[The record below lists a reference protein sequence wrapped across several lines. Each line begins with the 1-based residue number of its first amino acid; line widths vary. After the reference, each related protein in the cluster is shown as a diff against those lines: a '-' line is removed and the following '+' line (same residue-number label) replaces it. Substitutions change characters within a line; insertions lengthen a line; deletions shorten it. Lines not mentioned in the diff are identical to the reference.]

1 MMKNFADLQKLFTP
15 ENFSFFGASLLAFL
29 VLSSKHII
37 IYNEE
42 TLVVIS
48 FIAFIYTCQKM
59 GADSIESSLNER
71 SQAIATEL
79 LNFIN
84 LKEQLVQELILE
96 HKKQLSVNS
105 FIKNLRQYSLVKIT
119 QIAIERK
126 RALKSLF
133 MNQMEQKLKN
143 LTSYSLSGGT
153 MATKLQSA
161 ISLSFRGALLE
172 EFNRS
177 KKLLKPKFVQKAVS
191 SLKKSAK

>member
-59 GADSIESSLNER
+59 AADSIESSLNER

-133 MNQMEQKLKN
+133 INQMEQKLKN
-143 LTSYSLSGGT
+143 LTSYSLSGT

-161 ISLSFRGALLE
+161 ISLSFRGAVLE

-177 KKLLKPKFVQKAVS
+177 KKLLKPKFVQEAVS

>member
-1 MMKNFADLQKLFTP
+1 MKNLMDLQKLLTP
-15 ENFSFFGASLLAFL
+15 ENLSFFGASLLAFL

-48 FIAFIYTCQKM
+48 FIGFIYTCQKM
-59 GADSIESSLNER
+59 AGDSIESSLNER

-79 LNFIN
+79 LNFIH

-105 FIKNLRQYSLVKIT
+105 FIKTLRHYSLIKIT
-119 QIAIERK
+119 QIANERK

-143 LTSYSLSGGT
+143 LSSYSLSGS
-153 MATKLQSA
+153 MSTKLQNA
-161 ISLSFRGALLE
+161 ISMSFRGAVLE

-177 KKLLKPKFVQKAVS
+177 KKILKPKFIQEAVN
-191 SLKKSAK
+191 SLKKSS

>member
-1 MMKNFADLQKLFTP
+1 MMKNLMDLQKLLTP
-15 ENFSFFGASLLAFL
+15 ENLSFFGASLLAFL

-48 FIAFIYTCQKM
+48 FIGFIYTCQKM
-59 GADSIESSLNER
+59 AGDSIESSLNER

-79 LNFIN
+79 LNFIH

-105 FIKNLRQYSLVKIT
+105 FIKTLRHYSLIKIT
-119 QIAIERK
+119 QIANERK

-143 LTSYSLSGGT
+143 LSSYSLSGS
-153 MATKLQSA
+153 MSTKLQNA
-161 ISLSFRGALLE
+161 ISMSFRGAVLE

-177 KKLLKPKFVQKAVS
+177 KKILKPKFIQEAVN
-191 SLKKSAK
+191 SLKKSS